1 MDADITNQKIHLR
14 KEPKL
19 DAKLQAFSYQNEAV
33 SAIRDLQYA
42 AIFHE
47 QGLGKTKIAL
57 DLILYWLEKRA
68 VDTVLLVVK
77 KSLIAN
83 WLREIKLHTF
93 LSVRQVGQDRG
104 ANFYSF
110 NSPARLIIT
119 HYEAVVS
126 EKERFKLFLKTR
138 NVGVILDESAKIK
151 TPDSLVTST
160 FFELAVLFTK
170 RVIMTGTPV
179 ANRPYD
185 IWAQIWFLDQGKS
198 LGNNFEEFRRNADL
212 TNDLHDD
219 VPAQK
224 LLEQQLGL
232 IKGKLSD
239 FCVRETKSNG
249 VITLPDKVI
258 ESVPATWETRQYELY
273 RQMRDEMRGVI
284 VKEGIPRED
293 NTEAILKRL
302 LRLVQIASNPGIID
316 DSYAGIPGKLEVL
329 KDLVDQVRAA
339 GEKAIIWSSFTENVD
354 WLAREFKGHGTCRVH
369 GKLTIDERNRSLDR
383 FMTDPDFR
391 LLIATPGAA
400 KEGLTLTVA
409 NHVIFYD
416 RSFSLDDYL
425 QAQDRIHRISQKRTC
440 YVHNLI
446 MEDSI
451 DEWVDVLLQSKQ
463 LAAQYAQGDI
473 SAEFY
478 RSQMSYEFG
487 DVLRK
492 VLGITED
499 KGENTDE
506 C

>member
-1 MDADITNQKIHLR
+1 MDADITNRRIHLR

-19 DAKLQAFSYQNEAV
+19 DAKLQAFSYQTEAV

-93 LSVRQVGQDRG
+93 LSVRQVGQDRR
-104 ANFYSF
+104 ANFYTF
-110 NSPARLIIT
+110 NSPARLIVT

-126 EKERFKLFLKTR
+126 EKERFILFLKTR
-138 NVGVILDESAKIK
+138 NVGVILDEAAKIK

-160 FFELAVLFTK
+160 FFELALLFTK

-198 LGNNFEEFRRNADL
+198 LGSNFEEFRRNADL
-212 TNDLHDD
+212 TNDMHDD
-219 VPAQK
+219 VPAQMR
-224 LLEQQLGL
+224 LERQLGL
-232 IKGKLSD
+232 IKEKLTE

-284 VKEGIPRED
+284 VKEGVPRED

-316 DSYAGIPGKLEVL
+316 DSYAGIPGKMEVL
-329 KDLVDQVRAA
+329 KDLVDRIRSA

-369 GKLTIDERNRSLDR
+369 GKITIDERNRSLDR
-383 FMTDPDFR
+383 FMTDDDFR

-400 KEGLTLTVA
+400 KEGLTLTIA

-451 DEWVDVLLQSKQ
+451 DEWVDVLLQSKH

-473 SAEFY
+473 SAAFY

-487 DVLRK
+487 DILRQ
-492 VLGITED
+492 VLGIKED
-499 KGENTDE
+499 KKENNDE